1 MFIEY
6 FTKILLIFYP
16 KPTKNMRP
24 IFCLA
29 ICILFFSC
37 NKNADNNGNSANT
50 PPPLNRDSLQQV
62 YEQIVFHGPDLMPT
76 EQIIE
81 AGKLYPVD
89 AGQKDTSFFVFRDHL
104 FGMIAQ
110 RDELGLLEHVAEDVI
125 SDAEGENTLA
135 AFVEY
140 WQLDTQKDSS
150 ELWLVL
156 ENTLE
161 QGGTFSNDNQQF
173 IAPYSVSTF
182 PENYEPEIFGAITGE
197 GVRVREAPS
206 LNSRIL
212 NTISYDIVQV
222 LEYTEQTETIGRET
236 HPWVKIKLP
245 DDEEGF
251 VYGKY
256 VGRPS
261 DTRAVFTRQPGNR
274 WLLTELR

>member
-1 MFIEY
+1 
-6 FTKILLIFYP
+6 
-16 KPTKNMRP
+16 MRP
-24 IFCLA
+24 IFCFA
-29 ICILFFSC
+29 ICILLASC
-37 NKNADNNGNSANT
+37 NQNSDKNGNTADT
-50 PPPLNRDSLQQV
+50 PPSLDRDSLRQV

-81 AGKLYPVD
+81 VGKLYPVD
-89 AGQKDTSFFVFRDHL
+89 AGQTDTSFFVFRDHL

-110 RDELGLLEHVAEDVI
+110 RDELGLLEHVAEDVV

-140 WQLDTQKDSS
+140 WQLDTQKDSA
-150 ELWLVL
+150 ELWLIL

-161 QGGTFSNDNQQF
+161 QGGTFSDNDQQF
-173 IAPYSVSTF
+173 VAPYYVSTF
-182 PENYEPEIFGAITGE
+182 PDNYEAEIFGAITGE
-197 GVRVREAPS
+197 GVRMREAPN

-222 LEYTEQTETIGRET
+222 LEYTDKTETIGRET
-236 HPWVKIKLP
+236 HPWVKIKLT
-245 DDEEGF
+245 DGDEGF

-274 WLLTELR
+274 WLLTELRKPD